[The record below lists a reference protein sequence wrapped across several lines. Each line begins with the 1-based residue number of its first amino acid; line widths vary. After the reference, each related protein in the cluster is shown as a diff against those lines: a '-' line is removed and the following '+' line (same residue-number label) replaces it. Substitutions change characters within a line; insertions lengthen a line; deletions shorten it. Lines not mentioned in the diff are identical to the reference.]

1 MRITETMMQ
10 TSYLSN
16 LNSVKEKMALLQKQI
31 VTGKKIEKPSDS
43 PVGTSRLIR
52 ISDQIGQTQTYLNNI
67 ENSLSFLDET
77 TFALQTMQTETLN
90 VLGKL
95 TDLENPI
102 NQTDLNLYAD
112 TIDNSLKLIMDVANS
127 QTDGKYIF
135 GGTDYAEN
143 PYGYSDDN
151 QSIDFKTDVTG
162 DITVKTS
169 SSTLQK
175 INVTGNE
182 LFGTIVSMAGSL
194 DKLSPN
200 GTQTIGTTPVYDSYG
215 NEYTLTST
223 FEKTADNTYQFT
235 YDITDS
241 NGDSVFTTPPA
252 ANELVF
258 NSTTGRVIG
267 VNGSTSTEISINV
280 PDSKINFTIDFD
292 ALKESE
298 TPTGLVISANQQTDI
313 FNLLKGISDNLRNGI
328 LPTPEQKAAVE
339 AFNSH
344 LLSTLSSTGNVINQL
359 TSLQSMLDQ
368 QMLDLQQAEQDV
380 NGVDVEKAIIDLQN
394 QDYMLQLSNQ
404 LASMILPMSLMDY
417 L

>member
-77 TFALQTMQTETLN
+77 TFALQTMQTETLS

-127 QTDGKYIF
+127 ETDGKYIF
-135 GGTDYAEN
+135 GGTDYVQN

-175 INVTGNE
+175 INVTGTE

-194 DKLSPN
+194 DKLAPN

-223 FEKTADNTYQFT
+223 YEKTADNTYQFT

-267 VNGSTSTEISINV
+267 VNGSTSTEISVNV
-280 PDSKINFTIDFD
+280 PDSKINFTIDFA

-298 TPTGLVISANQQTDI
+298 TPSGLVITANQQTDI

-339 AFNSH
+339 EFNSH

>member
-16 LNSVKEKMALLQKQI
+16 LNSVKEKMAILQKQM

-52 ISDQIGQTQTYLNNI
+52 ISDQLGQTQSYLNNI
-67 ENSLSFLDET
+67 DNSLSFLDET
-77 TFALQTMQTETLN
+77 TFALQTIQTEALT

-95 TDLENPI
+95 TDLENPL

-135 GGTDYAEN
+135 GGTDFAEN
-143 PYGYSDDN
+143 PYGYSNDN
-151 QSIDFKTDVTG
+151 LSIDFKTDVSG
-162 DITVKTS
+162 EISVKTS
-169 SSTLQK
+169 STTLQK
-175 INVTGNE
+175 INVTGTE
-182 LFGTIVSMAGSL
+182 LFGTIVSMSGSL
-194 DKLSPN
+194 DELAVN
-200 GTQTIGTTPVYDSYG
+200 GTITNASTSVYDSFG
-215 NEYTLTST
+215 NQFTLETSY
-223 FEKTADNTYQFT
+223 EKTADNTFQFT
-235 YDITDS
+235 YDIKDS

-252 ANELVF
+252 SQEIIF
-258 NSTTGRVIG
+258 DQTTGRIVS
-267 VNGSTSTEISINV
+267 VNGTSSTTISV
-280 PDSKINFTIDFD
+280 SAPDSNINFTMNFD

-298 TPTGLVISANQQTDI
+298 TPAGIVTSANQQTDI

-328 LPTPEQKAAVE
+328 LPTPEQKDAVE

-344 LLSTLSSTGNVINQL
+344 VLSTLSNVGNVTNQL
-359 TSLQSMLDQ
+359 TSLQSMLNQ
-368 QMLDLQQAEQDV
+368 QMLDLQQSEQNV